1 MVLSKDIACI
11 EAETFIDV
19 DENAIKFLESDVKP
33 ETWSEDPFAF
43 FNGNTSSYE
52 AEDMMSDN
60 FHWGIEWEYINEIP
74 TLKSQQSIR
83 CLNFKFY

>member
-11 EAETFIDV
+11 EAEAFIDV
-19 DENAIKFLESDVKP
+19 DENAIKFSESDVKP
-33 ETWSEDPFAF
+33 ETWSEDPFVF

-60 FHWGIEWEYINEIP
+60 FHRGIEWEYINEIP
-74 TLKSQQSIR
+74 ILKS
-83 CLNFKFY
+83 K

>member
-19 DENAIKFLESDVKP
+19 DENAIKFLESGVKP
-33 ETWSEDPFAF
+33 ETWSEDHFVF
-43 FNGNTSSYE
+43 FNGKTSSYE

-60 FHWGIEWEYINEIP
+60 FHWGIEWEYINEVP
-74 TLKSQQSIR
+74 TLKS
-83 CLNFKFY
+83 K

>member
-1 MVLSKDIACI
+1 MALPKDIACI

-33 ETWSEDPFAF
+33 ETWSEDSFVF
-43 FNGNTSSYE
+43 FNGNTSLYE

-74 TLKSQQSIR
+74 TLKNQ
-83 CLNFKFY
+83 

>member
-33 ETWSEDPFAF
+33 ETWSEDPFVF
-43 FNGNTSSYE
+43 FNGNTFLYE
-52 AEDMMSDN
+52 VEDMMSDN

-74 TLKSQQSIR
+74 TLKSQ
-83 CLNFKFY
+83 

>member
-11 EAETFIDV
+11 EAEVFIDV
-19 DENAIKFLESDVKP
+19 DEKAIKFLESDVKP
-33 ETWSEDPFAF
+33 ETWSEDPFVF

-52 AEDMMSDN
+52 AEDMMSHN
-60 FHWGIEWEYINEIP
+60 FHWGIEREYINEIP

>member
-1 MVLSKDIACI
+1 MVLSKNIACI
-11 EAETFIDV
+11 EAEAFIDV
-19 DENAIKFLESDVKP
+19 DEKAIKFLESDVKP
-33 ETWSEDPFAF
+33 EMWSEDPFVF

-52 AEDMMSDN
+52 AEDMISDN
-60 FHWGIEWEYINEIP
+60 FHWGIERKYINEIP

>member
-11 EAETFIDV
+11 EAEAFIDV
-19 DENAIKFLESDVKP
+19 DENAIKFLESDVKL
-33 ETWSEDPFAF
+33 ETWSEDPFVF

-52 AEDMMSDN
+52 AEDMISDN
-60 FHWGIEWEYINEIP
+60 FHWGIEWKYISKIP

>member
-19 DENAIKFLESDVKP
+19 DENAINFLESDVKP
-33 ETWSEDPFAF
+33 ETWSEDPFVF
-43 FNGNTSSYE
+43 FNGNTFLYE

-60 FHWGIEWEYINEIP
+60 FHWGIKWEYINEIP
-74 TLKSQQSIR
+74 TLKS
-83 CLNFKFY
+83 K

>member
-11 EAETFIDV
+11 EAEAFIDV

-33 ETWSEDPFAF
+33 ETWSEDPFVF
-43 FNGNTSSYE
+43 FNGNTSLHE
-52 AEDMMSDN
+52 AEDMISDY
-60 FHWGIEWEYINEIP
+60 FHCGIEWEYINEIP

-83 CLNFKFY
+83 CLNSKFY

>member
-1 MVLSKDIACI
+1 MALSKDIACI

-33 ETWSEDPFAF
+33 ETWSEDPFVF
-43 FNGNTSSYE
+43 FNGNTFLYE
-52 AEDMMSDN
+52 VEDMMSDN

-74 TLKSQQSIR
+74 TLKSQ
-83 CLNFKFY
+83 

>member
-11 EAETFIDV
+11 EAEAFIDV
-19 DENAIKFLESDVKP
+19 DGNAIKFLESDVKP
-33 ETWSEDPFAF
+33 ETWSEDPFVF
-43 FNGNTSSYE
+43 FNRNTSSYE

-74 TLKSQQSIR
+74 TFKSQ
-83 CLNFKFY
+83 

>member
-1 MVLSKDIACI
+1 MVLSKDIAYI

-19 DENAIKFLESDVKP
+19 DENAIKFLEPDVKP
-33 ETWSEDPFAF
+33 ETWSEDPFVF

-60 FHWGIEWEYINEIP
+60 FHWGIEWKYINEIP
-74 TLKSQQSIR
+74 TLKS
-83 CLNFKFY
+83 K

>member
-11 EAETFIDV
+11 EAEAFIDV
-19 DENAIKFLESDVKP
+19 DEKAIKFLESDVKP
-33 ETWSEDPFAF
+33 ETWSEDPFVF

-52 AEDMMSDN
+52 AEDMMSHN
-60 FHWGIEWEYINEIP
+60 FHWGIERKYINEIP

>member
-19 DENAIKFLESDVKP
+19 DDNAIKFLESDVKP
-33 ETWSEDPFAF
+33 ETWSEDSFVF
-43 FNGNTSSYE
+43 FNGNTSLYE

-83 CLNFKFY
+83 CLNSKFY

>member
-11 EAETFIDV
+11 EAEAFIDV

-33 ETWSEDPFAF
+33 ETWSEDPFVF
-43 FNGNTSSYE
+43 FNENTSAYE

-60 FHWGIEWEYINEIP
+60 FHWGIEWKYINEIP
-74 TLKSQQSIR
+74 TLKS
-83 CLNFKFY
+83 K